1 MAALGESGPDSSSDD
16 PFERLGLSRDA
27 GFDQVQAAKVRC
39 LDEASGDDQARAR
52 IEAAY
57 DAVLMARLR
66 DRQQGQVSAAAA
78 TASEREASAGSMPS
92 LPAQA
97 PMTGVFAT
105 LRNKLPDP
113 SQSLSGL
120 KLDWA
125 LVEGQGRSVRIIA
138 GIIGVALL
146 VLSASSIQLVLA
158 LATIGAFLSQIRRG
172 RRPLASLG
180 WTLLVLSI
188 GLAAGSLLN
197 LALSPTAIEQ
207 LGLNPLQIQALPAG
221 LLLMLSYFSELMLM
235 SKPYW
240 WRKKCRR

>member
-1 MAALGESGPDSSSDD
+1 MAALGESGPDANADD
-16 PFERLGLSRDA
+16 PFARLGLSRDA
-27 GFDQVQAAKVRC
+27 GFEQVQAAKARC
-39 LDEASGDDQARAR
+39 LAEVSGDDQARAK

-78 TASEREASAGSMPS
+78 TASEREAMAGSMPS
-92 LPAQA
+92 PPAQA
-97 PMTGVFAT
+97 PMGNVLAN

-120 KLDWA
+120 KPDWA
-125 LVEGQGRSVRIIA
+125 LVEGQGRSVRLIA

-146 VLSASSIQLVLA
+146 LISAGSIQLVLA
-158 LATIGAFLSQIRRG
+158 LGTIGVFLSQVRRG

-180 WTLLVLSI
+180 WTLLVLSV

-197 LALSPTAIEQ
+197 LALSPTALALSPTAVEQ
-207 LGLNPLQIQALPAG
+207 LALSSLQIQALPAA
-221 LLLMLSYFSELMLM
+221 LLLWAAALFLA
-235 SKPYW
+235 
-240 WRKKCRR
+240 